1 MMRTDP
7 RNMSSR
13 PSSSRLIAVLGPTNT
28 GKTHLAVER
37 MLGHRSGMIGLPLR
51 LLAREI
57 YDRIIGIKG
66 PRQVALIT
74 GEERIIPKGARY
86 YVCTT
91 ESMPLDMPVAFLA
104 VDEIQLC
111 ADPERGHTFTDR
123 LLRARGTEETMVM
136 GASTMRPV
144 IKALVPDAEFVERPR
159 FSKLTYTGFRKITR
173 LPPRSAVVAFSAAGV
188 YELAETLR
196 RQRGGCAVV
205 LGALSP
211 RARNAQVA
219 MYQAG
224 EVDHIVATDA
234 IGMGLNMDVHH
245 VAFAATRK
253 FDGARPRNLI
263 PAELAQIAGRAG
275 RHTNDGTFG
284 TTWDIDGLD
293 ETVARAVEGHT
304 FQDVKHVMW
313 RNARLDFRSTGYLL
327 KSLEKRSDRSVLIRA
342 RMASDHLALADLARD
357 SEIAGL
363 ASHPDAVRLLWEIC
377 QVPDFRKVMHDHHV
391 KLLAHIYRHLMGPT
405 GRLPQDWVMRSVERL
420 DRTDGDIDMLMSRIA
435 HIRTW
440 TYISHR
446 SDWVDDHNDL
456 QGLARRIEDSLSD
469 ALHESLTQRFVDR
482 RAATVVRGL
491 KGQGVF
497 AGHVAEDGEVIL
509 EGESVGQ
516 VLGFR
521 FSPSS
526 SSRQTLD
533 RALLSAARQVVTPEV
548 SRRVRALITDKPEQ
562 FRVDSSLTLLW
573 RGEPVARL
581 VAGAHALAPQIEVLA
596 SDALD
601 ADTSLRIRSYLEQWI
616 ASWMERGVAP
626 LMRLAEADLQGA
638 ARGVA
643 YQITE
648 GLGVAAG
655 EDCTRLLRE
664 LDETNRKKLARLG
677 VRFGVSGAYL
687 KPMMSSLGLDLR
699 AVLWAL
705 ASGHGSVPAVP
716 AKGEVAL
723 DAVQSLPAGFYQ
735 AIGYRKLGPRALRA
749 DMAERLAAEI
759 RKLVRKRPAEATGE
773 LISLSGSS
781 REAFVAI
788 AGSLGFRA
796 VLSEDA
802 VKLFAPRSHR
812 KKKGTRKPPERPLD
826 PASPFAKLAELEIAR

>member
-1 MMRTDP
+1 MHTR
-7 RNMSSR
+7 S
-13 PSSSRLIAVLGPTNT
+13 SSSRLIAVLGPTNT

-37 MLGHRSGMIGLPLR
+37 MLGHRTGMIGLPLR

-57 YDRIIGIKG
+57 YDRILNLKG

-91 ESMPLDMPVAFLA
+91 ESMPLDMSVAFLA

-111 ADPERGHTFTDR
+111 GDPERGHTFTDR

-284 TTWDIDGLD
+284 TTWNVEGLD

-304 FQDVKHVMW
+304 FQDIKHVMW
-313 RNARLDFRSTGYLL
+313 RNARLDFRTPGYLL
-327 KSLEKRSDRSVLIRA
+327 KSLEKRSDRSVLIR
-342 RMASDHLALADLARD
+342 MASDHLALADLARD
-357 SEIAGL
+357 PEIAGL

-420 DRTDGDIDMLMSRIA
+420 DRTDGDIDMLMTRIA
-435 HIRTW
+435 HVRTW

-446 SDWVDDHNDL
+446 SDWVDDHDGL
-456 QGLARRIEDSLSD
+456 QGFARRIEDRLSD

-521 FSPSS
+521 FSALS

-533 RALLSAARQVVTPEV
+533 RALLSAARQVVAPEV
-548 SRRVRALITDKPEQ
+548 SHRVKALTTDKPEQ
-562 FRVDSSLTLLW
+562 FRVDSSLALLW

-581 VAGAHALAPQIEVLA
+581 VPGAHALAPQVEVLT

-601 ADTSLRIRSYLEQWI
+601 ADTTLRIKRHLEQWI
-616 ASWMERGVAP
+616 AAWMERSLAP
-626 LMRLAEADLQGA
+626 LMRLTEADLQGA

-643 YQITE
+643 YQTAE
-648 GLGVAAG
+648 GLGVATG
-655 EDCTRLLRE
+655 EDCTRLLRD
-664 LDETNRKKLARLG
+664 LDDKSRKKLAKLG
-677 VRFGVSGAYL
+677 VRFGISCAYL

-699 AVLWAL
+699 AILWAL
-705 ASGHGSVPAVP
+705 ASGHGGVPPVP

-723 DAVQSLPAGFYQ
+723 DATESLPAGFYQ
-735 AIGYRKLGPRALRA
+735 AIGYRKLGPRALRT

-759 RKLVRKRPAEATGE
+759 RKLVRKGPAEATGE

-796 VLSEDA
+796 VLSEDT
-802 VKLFAPRSHR
+802 VKLFASRPNR
-812 KKKGTRKPPERPLD
+812 KKKGARKARERPMD

>member
-1 MMRTDP
+1 MIAPDP
-7 RNMSSR
+7 VVMPTR
-13 PSSSRLIAVLGPTNT
+13 PSPSRLIAVLGPTNT

-37 MLGHRSGMIGLPLR
+37 MLGHRTGMIGLPLR

-57 YDRIIGIKG
+57 YDRIVTVKG

-136 GASTMRPV
+136 GASTMRP
-144 IKALVPDAEFVERPR
+144 IIRALVPEAEFVERPR
-159 FSKLTYTGFRKITR
+159 FSNLTYTGFRKITR

-234 IGMGLNMDVHH
+234 IGMGLNMDVRH

-253 FDGARPRNLI
+253 FDGARPRNLL

-284 TTWDIDGLD
+284 TTWDVEGLD
-293 ETVARAVEGHT
+293 ETVARAVENHT

-313 RNARLDFRSTGYLL
+313 RNAKLDFRSVGHLL
-327 KSLEKRSDRSVLIRA
+327 KSLERRSEHPALVRA

-357 SEIAGL
+357 ADLAAL
-363 ASHPDAVRLLWEIC
+363 ASHPDAVRLLWEVC

-391 KLLAHIYRHLMGPT
+391 KLLAHIFRHLMGPSA
-405 GRLPQDWVMRSVERL
+405 RLPQDWVMRSVERL
-420 DRTDGDIDMLMSRIA
+420 DRTDGDLDMLMTRIA

-446 SDWVDDHNDL
+446 YDWVEDHDGL
-456 QGLARRIEDSLSD
+456 QGLARRIEDHLSD

-491 KGQGVF
+491 KGRGVI
-497 AGHVAEDGEVIL
+497 AGHVAEDGQVML
-509 EGESVGQ
+509 EGEPIGQ
-516 VLGFR
+516 MLGFR
-521 FSPSS
+521 FQPSS
-526 SSRQTLD
+526 SSRQALD
-533 RALLSAARQVVTPEV
+533 RALHSAARQVVAPEIGK
-548 SRRVRALITDKPEQ
+548 RVKALLADRSEQ
-562 FRVDSSLTLLW
+562 IRVDSVLQVLW
-573 RGEPVARL
+573 RGEPIARL
-581 VAGAHALAPQIEVLA
+581 QRGEHVLYPKVEILA

-601 ADTSLRIRSYLEQWI
+601 GDKATRVRKRLEAWLQE
-616 ASWMERGVAP
+616 ALHTDVGPLLALVQAP
-626 LMRLAEADLQGA
+626 LQGP

-643 YQITE
+643 YQIAE
-648 GLGVAAG
+648 GLGVAGG
-655 EDCTRLLRE
+655 EGCLRLTRE
-664 LDETNRKKLARLG
+664 LDELSRKNLARLG
-677 VRFGVSGAYL
+677 VRLGFSGGYL

-705 ASGHGSVPAVP
+705 HAGHGSVPSVP
-716 AKGEVAL
+716 SKGEVAI
-723 DAVQSLPAGFYQ
+723 DAQAALPESFYR

-749 DMAERLAAEI
+749 DMAERLAAEM
-759 RKLVRKRPAEATGE
+759 RKLVRKGPAVATGE

-788 AGSLGFRA
+788 AGNLGFRA
-796 VLSEDA
+796 VLSEEE
-802 VKLFAPRSHR
+802 VKLFASRPGRR
-812 KKKGTRKPPERPLD
+812 KKAGKGAERRAVD
-826 PASPFAKLAELEIAR
+826 PASPFAKLAELEIVH